1 MKSDS
6 EWALLYESLGPCVIG
21 YLRAQGV
28 ADPEDVSSEV
38 FIGILAGAPS
48 FHGDEDDFRR
58 WVFTIVHHR
67 IIDDRRARHRR
78 PVVDSLDAGE
88 FSDHEGPPCPSA
100 EHAALEN
107 LGTEQAHRLLD
118 DLTPEQSQ
126 VVALRVL
133 ADLPVSAVAPVLA
146 KRPDAVRAL
155 QSRAL
160 STLRRQLRGRG
171 TPSSSPIRSWSA
183 SPPGPGG
190 WG

>member
-1 MKSDS
+1 V
-6 EWALLYESLGPCVIG
+6 LYESLAPCVIG

-48 FHGDEDDFRR
+48 FDGDEDDFRR

-67 IIDDRRARHRR
+67 IIDDRRARDRR
-78 PVVDSLDAGE
+78 PAVDSLDAGE

-100 EHAALEN
+100 EYAALEN

-126 VVALRVL
+126 VMALRVL
-133 ADLPVSAVAPVLA
+133 ADLPVRAVAPVLA
-146 KRPDAVRAL
+146 KRPDAVRSL
-155 QSRAL
+155 QRRAV
-160 STLRRQLRGRG
+160 STLRRQLAVEERRW
-171 TPSSSPIRSWSA
+171 SSSPIRSRSA
-183 SPPGPGG
+183 SRPGPGG